1 MSLFKRYELNKFIRF
16 TACIVLF
23 LLSGITFMGQFIMIV
38 FVTVLTPH
46 IRKQLFEK
54 YRTEKIH
61 QIRRR
66 RITVLGLGMVAVVGV
81 SFYVFGRVVA
91 FSTGMIINVLITS
104 YLIIVYK

>member
-1 MSLFKRYELNKFIRF
+1 
-16 TACIVLF
+16 
-23 LLSGITFMGQFIMIV
+23 MGQFIMIV
-38 FVTVLTPH
+38 FVTVSTPY

-54 YRTEKIH
+54 YRTEKVH
-61 QIRRR
+61 QIRR
-66 RITVLGLGMVAVVGV
+66 RITVLDFGMVAVVGV

>member
-1 MSLFKRYELNKFIRF
+1 MSLFKRYELNNFITF

-46 IRKQLFEK
+46 IREQLFEK
-54 YRTEKIH
+54 YRTEKVH
-61 QIRRR
+61 QIRR

>member
-1 MSLFKRYELNKFIRF
+1 
-16 TACIVLF
+16 
-23 LLSGITFMGQFIMIV
+23 MGQFIMIV

-54 YRTEKIH
+54 YRTEKVH
-61 QIRRR
+61 QIR

>member
-1 MSLFKRYELNKFIRF
+1 MSLFKRYELNNLIKL
-16 TACIVLF
+16 TACIVLL
-23 LLSGITFMGQFIMIV
+23 LLSGVTFLGQFASMVIITIV
-38 FVTVLTPH
+38 TPH
-46 IRKQLFEK
+46 IREQLFEK
-54 YRTEKIH
+54 YRTEKVH
-61 QIRRR
+61 QIRR

>member
-1 MSLFKRYELNKFIRF
+1 
-16 TACIVLF
+16 
-23 LLSGITFMGQFIMIV
+23 MGQFIMIV

-46 IRKQLFEK
+46 IREQLFEK
-54 YRTEKIH
+54 YRTKKVH
-61 QIRRR
+61 QIR
-66 RITVLGLGMVAVVGV
+66 RITVLGLGIVAVVGV

>member
-1 MSLFKRYELNKFIRF
+1 MSLFKRYELNNFIRF

-54 YRTEKIH
+54 YRTEKVH
-61 QIRRR
+61 QIR
-66 RITVLGLGMVAVVGV
+66 RITVLGWGWLPLLVCR
-81 SFYVFGRVVA
+81 F
-91 FSTGMIINVLITS
+91 T
-104 YLIIVYK
+104 YLDE

>member
-1 MSLFKRYELNKFIRF
+1 
-16 TACIVLF
+16 
-23 LLSGITFMGQFIMIV
+23 MGQFIMIV
-38 FVTVLTPH
+38 FVTVSTPH

-54 YRTEKIH
+54 YRTEKVH
-61 QIRRR
+61 QIR

-91 FSTGMIINVLITS
+91 FSTGMIINMLITS

>member
-1 MSLFKRYELNKFIRF
+1 
-16 TACIVLF
+16 
-23 LLSGITFMGQFIMIV
+23 MGQFIMIV

-54 YRTEKIH
+54 YRTEKVH
-61 QIRRR
+61 QIRR